1 MPRLREYEA
10 GQMTET
16 PNHNEHLE
24 VAGIIGNIRSLSH
37 PGFPHAKALTRRL
50 SAIRILTFFNFTF
63 PVLVEFKEYL
73 L

>member
-1 MPRLREYEA
+1 MPRLRENEA

-37 PGFPHAKALTRRL
+37 PGFPHAKALT
-50 SAIRILTFFNFTF
+50 
-63 PVLVEFKEYL
+63 
-73 L
+73 